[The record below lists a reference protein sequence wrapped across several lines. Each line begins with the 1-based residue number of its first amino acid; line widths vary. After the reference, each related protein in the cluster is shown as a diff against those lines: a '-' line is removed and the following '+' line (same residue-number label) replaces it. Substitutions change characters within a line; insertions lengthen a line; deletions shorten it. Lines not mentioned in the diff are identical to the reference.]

1 MSKKDT
7 RFVSIED
14 EINKSGD
21 PAISEQREYR
31 KKIAYTTQDIV
42 DKLDQQKLRDIELEF
57 MRKATKEE
65 LEDSIRKLD
74 NHAICSGNVV
84 CPKDVHVVTVKENKC
99 EGCVKEQPV
108 QQTMSVQ
115 PVAVPVEPAEPIEEV
130 HGPDCHCSK
139 CCPNPNPTFFQKHK
153 NKILAAIVFICVLI
167 LSIGWLPSGGNYEA
181 LQKAYVELIVNLPKM
196 VLLSVAGFAI
206 FKIAKSTDDKKEEK

>member
-1 MSKKDT
+1 MSEKDM
-7 RFVSIED
+7 RFVSMKD

-31 KKIAYTTQDIV
+31 KKVAYTTQDIV

-57 MRKATKEE
+57 MRKATREE

-84 CPKDVHVVTVKENKC
+84 CPKEAPVVIVKENKC

-108 QQTMSVQ
+108 KQAMSVQ
-115 PVAVPVEPAEPIEEV
+115 PVEPAEPVEEV

>member
-1 MSKKDT
+1 MSEKDM
-7 RFVSIED
+7 RFVSMND
-14 EINKSGD
+14 ELNKSSD

-74 NHAICSGNVV
+74 NHAICSGNVM
-84 CPKDVHVVTVKENKC
+84 CPKDVPVVVIKDDNKC
-99 EGCVKEQPV
+99 NGCTPRKEVVAPAAA
-108 QQTMSVQ
+108 
-115 PVAVPVEPAEPIEEV
+115 PVAAAKEEI

-139 CCPNPNPTFFQKHK
+139 CCPNPNPTWFQKHK
-153 NKILAAIVFICVLI
+153 FKLLAAIVFICVLI
-167 LSIGWLPSGGNYEA
+167 LSIGWLPSGGSYEA
-181 LQKAYVELIVNLPKM
+181 LQKAYVELIVSLPKM

-206 FKIAKSTDDKKEEK
+206 FKIAKSKDENKEEK

>member
-1 MSKKDT
+1 MSEKDM
-7 RFVSIED
+7 RFVSMKD

-31 KKIAYTTQDIV
+31 KKVAYTTQDIV

-57 MRKATKEE
+57 MRKATREE

-84 CPKDVHVVTVKENKC
+84 CPKEAPVVIVKENKC

-108 QQTMSVQ
+108 KQAMPVQ
-115 PVAVPVEPAEPIEEV
+115 SVEPAEPVEEI